1 MAQEKEV
8 ASGMEWRITMADGSS
23 EVLAPD
29 AGFAKIAWLALKGL
43 IGGLVLKVWKFLK
56 KAWDLGHNEPR
67 KVIHCLKVG
76 MALTVV
82 SLFYYM
88 RPLYEGVGG
97 NAMWA
102 VMTVVVVFENNVGA
116 TLCKSINRICG
127 TFLAGFLAIGIHWI
141 ANQSGE
147 EFEPFITGI
156 SVFLLGSAATFSRF
170 IPSVK
175 TRFDYGIMIFILTF
189 SLVSVSGYRVDKL
202 LDMASQRISTIIIGT
217 SLCIIIT
224 MVICPIWAGEELY
237 MLITRNMD
245 KLACSLDGCVAE
257 YFNDSGGLADSDKES
272 DKKLL
277 GYKCVLSSKATEE
290 AMANFARWEPA
301 HGRFNFRHPWKQYL
315 KIGASMRNC
324 AYCIEALNGCVNSE
338 IEASEF
344 TKKHISNIAIKVSS
358 DSSMVIK
365 ELAKTMKTMKKSS
378 TIDFLVGE
386 MNNAVLE
393 LQEDLKSLP
402 TLFIPQPLQEA
413 ECPENKSTEQ
423 DSKKAVPLME
433 IIPLVTLASL
443 LIEIVSRIE
452 GMVSAVEELAGLAE
466 FKSVEDRKTNQN
478 QTTNKVV
485 PDHQGALQRV

>member
-1 MAQEKEV
+1 MKLKFYQAAPKVGFVSVVIIKMAQEKEV
-8 ASGMEWRITMADGSS
+8 ASGREWRITMADGSS
-23 EVLAPD
+23 EALAPD

-43 IGGLVLKVWKFLK
+43 IGGLALKVWKFLK
-56 KAWDLGHNEPR
+56 KAWTWDIMSPE
-67 KVIHCLKVG
+67 K
-76 MALTVV
+76 
-82 SLFYYM
+82 
-88 RPLYEGVGG
+88 PLYEGVGG

-127 TFLAGFLAIGIHWI
+127 TFLAGFLAIGVHWI
-141 ANQSGE
+141 ANRSGE

-156 SVFLLGSAATFSRF
+156 SVFLLASAATFSRF

-175 TRFDYGIMIFILTF
+175 IRFDYGIMIFILTF

-202 LDMASQRISTIIIGT
+202 IDMAGQRLTTIIIGT

-245 KLACSLDGCVAE
+245 KLAGSLDGCVAE

-272 DKKLL
+272 DKKVL
-277 GYKCVLSSKATEE
+277 GYKCVLSSKGTEE

-315 KIGASMRNC
+315 KIGASMRDC
-324 AYCIEALNGCVNSE
+324 AYCIEALNGP
-338 IEASEF
+338 EF

-365 ELAKTMKTMKKSS
+365 ELAKIMKTMKKSS

-402 TLFIPQPLQEA
+402 ALFIPQPLQEA

-423 DSKKAVPLME
+423 DPKKAVPLME

-466 FKSVEDRKTNQN
+466 FKSVNDRKTNQN